1 MQNTLDKINKNLEYC
16 KEEYLKG
23 CVRIGA
29 SRNNQLRNNQ
39 LRTSSILDG
48 FMYDIKNM
56 NDRIPFENTDSPLGC
71 WVIIIFSLINGK
83 KISFTK
89 TNKKKLYL
97 SVEEYIE
104 NIINLL
110 SIF

>member
-56 NDRIPFENTDSPLGC
+56 NDIELIEVGQDAMMSAETIKATIYDFINDMKTRRI
-71 WVIIIFSLINGK
+71 V
-83 KISFTK
+83 
-89 TNKKKLYL
+89 
-97 SVEEYIE
+97 
-104 NIINLL
+104 
-110 SIF
+110 